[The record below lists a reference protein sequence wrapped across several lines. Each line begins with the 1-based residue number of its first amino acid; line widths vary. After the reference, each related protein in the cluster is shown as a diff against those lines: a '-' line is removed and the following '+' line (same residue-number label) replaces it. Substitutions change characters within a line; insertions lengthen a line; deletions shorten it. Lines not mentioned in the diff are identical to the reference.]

1 MQTFICSNHI
11 NLNMTSDFL
20 KVLSDIERK
29 SMKSSKEIAY
39 YIYDDGNILFST
51 NGSKKDVRPNKS
63 QLKKLK
69 EVGDDIMITH
79 NHPKPYDSPLT
90 KEDLKFAIYNNTN
103 GVRAVT
109 KDYTYVALQPT
120 EHSWRCSY
128 QQFNDLYDKTL
139 EDVKK
144 SLNKKYKTH
153 NRVYYEKLWHE
164 TMARVCKKLGIKY
177 YKISN

>member
-1 MQTFICSNHI
+1 MQTFKYSKHI
-11 NLNMTSDFL
+11 NLNMNSNFS
-20 KVLSDIERK
+20 KVLSDIEKK
-29 SMKSSKEIAY
+29 SAKSSNEIAH
-39 YIYDDGNILFST
+39 YIYDNGNILFST
-51 NGSKKDVRPNKS
+51 NGSKKAVKPNKF

-90 KEDLKFAIYNNTN
+90 KEDLRFAIYNNTN

-109 KDYTYVALQPT
+109 KDYTYIALQPT

-128 QQFNDLYDKTL
+128 QQFDDLYDKTL
-139 EDVKK
+139 ESVKK
-144 SLNKKYKTH
+144 ALNKKYKTR
-153 NRVYYEKLWHE
+153 NRVYYEKLWDE
-164 TMARVCKKLGIKY
+164 TMRQVCKKLGITY